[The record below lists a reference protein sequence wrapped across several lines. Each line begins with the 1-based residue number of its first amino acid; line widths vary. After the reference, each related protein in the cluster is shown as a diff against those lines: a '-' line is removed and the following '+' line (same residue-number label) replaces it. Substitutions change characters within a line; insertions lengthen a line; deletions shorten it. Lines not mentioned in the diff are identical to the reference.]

1 MAQAVNAGR
10 AWPAW
15 VERPL
20 ATLKRQFGLVRPAGE
35 GGMGAVP
42 NGDGVVFRVWA
53 PHAES
58 VFVAG
63 TFNNWSTWR
72 TPLAPE
78 GEGRWSAAVRH
89 AGPGDQYKYVIR
101 RNGATLLRSDPYGR
115 YVTQPHRNSV
125 IRPGGEPSTGEAT
138 FSVPSLNELIIYELH
153 AGTFS
158 QDGAYGVGDFQGV
171 IDKLPYLRALGVNAV
186 ELMPVAEFP
195 GTYSWGYNPSHPF
208 AVSQAYGGRDAL
220 VALIRAAHRAGIA
233 VLVDVVYNHFGP
245 QDLDLWRFDGWHE
258 NDLGG
263 IYFYNDWRA
272 ATPWGHTRPDYGRPE
287 VRQFLLDNA
296 AMWLEELGADGL
308 RWDATSY
315 IRTAGGFDGDG
326 SAGIADG
333 WSLMRHINDDLNA
346 RFPGRVFIAEDMQHN
361 ASITLP
367 TEHGGAGFQAQW
379 DAAFVHAIRHAV
391 ISPSD
396 ETRSMAAVNSALTF
410 RYNGSAFDR
419 VIFTESH
426 DEVANGKARVPEE
439 IAPGKADSY
448 FAKKRSTLG
457 ATIVFTAP
465 GIPMIFQG
473 QEFLAAGWF
482 DDRVP
487 LDWERAAIYGG
498 VYRLYRDL
506 IRLRRNLDGKT
517 RGLMGQHINVFH
529 ANEAGKLIAYHRWD
543 AGGPGDD
550 VVVVA
555 NFANRARQAYTIG
568 FPHSGAW
575 RVRFNSDLRRY
586 AAEFA
591 NNRCPD
597 VIAAAP
603 PQGAKADD
611 MPAWGNIAVGPYS
624 ALILSQD

>member
-20 ATLKRQFGLVRPAGE
+20 ATLKRQFGLVRPATE
-35 GGMGAVP
+35 DGMGALP

-78 GEGRWSAAVRH
+78 GDGRWSATVRN
-89 AGPGDQYKYVIR
+89 AGPGDQYKFVIR
-101 RNGATLLRSDPYGR
+101 RNGAALLRSDPYGR
-115 YVTQPHRNSV
+115 YITQPHRNSV
-125 IRPGGEPSTGEAT
+125 VRPDGEPSAGEAP
-138 FSVPSLNELIIYELH
+138 FPVPPLNELVIYELH

-158 QDGAYGVGDFQGV
+158 QGGAHGVGDFQGV
-171 IDKLPYLRALGVNAV
+171 VDKLPYLRALGVNAI
-186 ELMPVAEFP
+186 ELMPAAEFP
-195 GTYSWGYNPSHPF
+195 GAYSWGYNPSHPF
-208 AVSQAYGGRDAL
+208 VVSQAYGGRDAL

-296 AMWLEELGADGL
+296 AMWLEEVGADGL

-333 WSLMRHINDDLNA
+333 WSLMRHMNDELNA
-346 RFPGRVFIAEDMQHN
+346 RFPGRIFIAEDMQHN

-396 ETRSMAAVNSALTF
+396 ETRSMAAVNSARGFPLQQQ
-410 RYNGSAFDR
+410 RLRPRGLHRIARRSRQQQSARPRRDR
-419 VIFTESH
+419 PS
-426 DEVANGKARVPEE
+426 
-439 IAPGKADSY
+439 KADSY

-457 ATIVFTAP
+457 
-465 GIPMIFQG
+465 GH
-473 QEFLAAGWF
+473 
-482 DDRVP
+482 
-487 LDWERAAIYGG
+487 
-498 VYRLYRDL
+498 RL
-506 IRLRRNLDGKT
+506 
-517 RGLMGQHINVFH
+517 
-529 ANEAGKLIAYHRWD
+529 HR
-543 AGGPGDD
+543 
-550 VVVVA
+550 
-555 NFANRARQAYTIG
+555 
-568 FPHSGAW
+568 
-575 RVRFNSDLRRY
+575 
-586 AAEFA
+586 
-591 NNRCPD
+591 
-597 VIAAAP
+597 
-603 PQGAKADD
+603 
-611 MPAWGNIAVGPYS
+611 PASP
-624 ALILSQD
+624 